1 MPIEAGR
8 GYRLEVGTA
17 LAAALTVT
25 GISKALEAV
34 VTATNT
40 LANGDF
46 VMFGQVDGMTEL
58 SFLTARVKTVTGT
71 NFVLEGIDSTNWGT
85 WTAGTCQRV
94 TTWSTISTATSVD
107 FGAGTVD
114 NLDATT
120 LVDISKQSLAGMLGL
135 PDVSVNLFTDNQQAV
150 QAYID
155 AQAILGNVLPFRAAR
170 ASGQRRCWAGIP
182 STIGESPNVNQVI
195 GGSMSIIVRS
205 TRYVKYNT

>member
-1 MPIEAGR
+1 MAIEAGR

-25 GISKALEAV
+25 GVSKATEAV

-46 VMFGQVDGMTEL
+46 VMFGAVDGMTEL
-58 SFLTARVKTVTGT
+58 SYLTARVKTVSGSS
-71 NFVLEGIDSTNWGT
+71 FVLEGIDSTNWGT

-94 TTWSTISTATSVD
+94 TTFSTISTATSID
-107 FGAGTVD
+107 FGAGSVD

-120 LVDISKQSLAGMLGL
+120 LLDVSKQSLAGMLAL
-135 PDVSVNLFTDNQQAV
+135 PDVSVNLFTDYV
-150 QAYID
+150 QTVQSYID
-155 AQAILGNVLPFRAAR
+155 SQAILGNVLPFRAAR

-182 STIGESPNVNQVI
+182 STIGESANVNQI
-195 GGSMSIIVRS
+195 LSGSLSIIVRS

>member
-1 MPIEAGR
+1 MAIEAGR

-25 GISKALEAV
+25 GVSKATEAV

-46 VMFGQVDGMTEL
+46 VMFGPVDGMTEL
-58 SFLTARVKTVTGT
+58 SYLTARVKTVSGSS
-71 NFVLEGIDSTNWGT
+71 FVLEGIDSTNWGT
-85 WTAGTCQRV
+85 WSAGTCQRV
-94 TTWSTISTATSVD
+94 TTWSTISTATSID
-107 FGAGTVD
+107 FGAGSVD

-120 LVDISKQSLAGMLGL
+120 LVDVSKQSLAGMLAL
-135 PDVSVNLFTDNQQAV
+135 PDVSVNLFTDYV
-150 QAYID
+150 QTVQSYID
-155 AQAILGNVLPFRAAR
+155 AQAILGNVLPFRAVR

-182 STIGESPNVNQVI
+182 STIGESANVNQI
-195 GGSMSIIVRS
+195 LSGSLSIVVRS

>member
-25 GISKALEAV
+25 GVSKATEAV

-58 SFLTARVKTVTGT
+58 SFLVARAKTVTGT
-71 NFVLEGIDSTNWGT
+71 NFVLEGVDSTNWGT

>member
-1 MPIEAGR
+1 MPIESGR

-17 LAAALTVT
+17 LATALTVT
-25 GISKALEAV
+25 AISKATEAV

-46 VMFGQVDGMTEL
+46 VMFGAVDGMTEL
-58 SFLTARVKTVTGT
+58 SFLTPRVKTVSGT
-71 NFVLEGIDSTNWGT
+71 NFVLEGVDSTNWGT

-94 TTWSTISTATSVD
+94 TTWGTISTATSID
-107 FGAGTVD
+107 FGAGSVD

-120 LVDISKQSLAGMLGL
+120 LLDVTKQSLAGMIAL
-135 PDVSVNLFTDNQQAV
+135 PDVSVNLFTDYV
-150 QAYID
+150 QTVQSYID
-155 AQAILGNVLPFRAAR
+155 AQALLGNVLPFRAAR

-182 STIGESPNVNQVI
+182 STVGESANVNQI
-195 GGSMSIIVRS
+195 LSGSMSIIVRS

>member
-25 GISKALEAV
+25 GVSKASEAV

-40 LANGDF
+40 LAIGDF

-58 SFLTARVKTVTGT
+58 SFLVARVKTPTGT
-71 NFVLEGIDSTNWGT
+71 NFVLEGVDSTNWGT

-155 AQAILGNVLPFRAAR
+155 AQAILGSVLPFRAAR

>member
-25 GISKALEAV
+25 GISKATEAV

-46 VMFGQVDGMTEL
+46 VMFGPVDGMTEL
-58 SFLTARVKTVTGT
+58 SYLTARVKTVSGSS
-71 NFVLEGIDSTNWGT
+71 FVLEGIDSTNWGT
-85 WTAGTCQRV
+85 WSAGTCQRV
-94 TTWSTISTATSVD
+94 TTFSTISTATSID
-107 FGAGTVD
+107 FGAGSVE

-120 LVDISKQSLAGMLGL
+120 LLDVSKQSLAGMLAL
-135 PDVSVNLFTDNQQAV
+135 PDVSVNLFTDYV
-150 QAYID
+150 QTVQSYID
-155 AQAILGNVLPFRAAR
+155 AQAILGNVLPFRAVR

-182 STIGESPNVNQVI
+182 STIGESANVNQI
-195 GGSMSIIVRS
+195 LSGSLSIIVRS